1 MEETNKW
8 RIEKF
13 LAWNFRL
20 WKLQLEA
27 LLIQKDH
34 LFMLEGKSN
43 KLTEMSD
50 EDSEILDR
58 MAVVMIILSLSS
70 NVLFNI

>member
-1 MEETNKW
+1 
-8 RIEKF
+8 
-13 LAWNFRL
+13 
-20 WKLQLEA
+20 
-27 LLIQKDH
+27 

-50 EDSEILDR
+50 EDSEIMDR
-58 MAVVMIILSLSS
+58 MAVAMIILSLSS